1 MGLFDEAARTWD
13 LKLPRVE
20 TARKVGEVILSSV
33 PVSKGWRVLDFGA
46 GTGLLTFFLAPH
58 VSEIV
63 ALDTSTGMIEV
74 LREKVEK
81 LGARNVKPLQGSYG
95 DFKFEAPFDLIVSS
109 MSVHHVKD
117 VEGLFRWFSSNLKRG
132 GYVAIADL
140 LKEDGTFHSDNTGVY
155 HFGFDREEFESYM
168 VSAGIESVSFNI
180 VHSIEKNG
188 REYPI
193 FLSVGQKV

>member
-1 MGLFDEAARTWD
+1 MSLFDKAAKDWD
-13 LKLPRVE
+13 SKPHRVE
-20 TARKVGEVILSSV
+20 TARKVGEAILSSV

-46 GTGLLTFFLAPH
+46 GTGLLTFFIAPH

-63 ALDTSTGMIEV
+63 ALDNSKGMIEV
-74 LREKVEK
+74 LKEKIDK
-81 LGARNVKPLQGSYG
+81 FGANNVKPFLGSYS
-95 DFKFEAPFDLIVSS
+95 DFQFELSFDLIVSS

-117 VEGLFRWFSSNLKRG
+117 VGELFRWFSSNLKKR
-132 GYVAIADL
+132 GYVAVADL

-168 VSAGIESVSFNI
+168 VSSGIEPVSFNI
-180 VHSIEKNG
+180 VHSIKKNG